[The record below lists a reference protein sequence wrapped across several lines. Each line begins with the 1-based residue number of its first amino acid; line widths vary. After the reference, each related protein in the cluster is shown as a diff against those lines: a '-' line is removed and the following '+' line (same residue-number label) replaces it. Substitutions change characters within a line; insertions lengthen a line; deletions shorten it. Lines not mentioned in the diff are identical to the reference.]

1 MFRPRALVL
10 SLVFLF
16 GMGGLFFAATAQA
29 DPSQKLPG
37 LIAEAKVVRDT
48 HGIPHIFAGNEH
60 DLFFLQGYVHAQDRM
75 FQMDL
80 TRRQASGTLA
90 ELVGPSALPGDVELR
105 TIGLRRAAE
114 RSLAALSPR
123 AKAALRAYADGVNAF
138 LASNPPPVEYG
149 LLELSHVEPWSALDS
164 VVIGKA
170 IAFSLSFDLDIEAT
184 VNLFTYQAVG
194 RALGF
199 DGTVAFFEDVFRS
212 APFDPASSVP
222 DASVTTLAES
232 RAELHARAEMRENS
246 EQDAGWLRPESL
258 ELGRK
263 YLERVREL
271 PLFHEALEPRPALR
285 DRGGSNEWAVSGRAS
300 ASGRPMV
307 ANDPHLSLNM
317 PSTFYQI
324 HLKAGTFDVTGSGF
338 AGLPT
343 VILGHNRWIAWGATT
358 NPMDVTDTFQEQ
370 VVPDSHSPS
379 GLSIV
384 HQGALEPILPIPQSY
399 RVNQVGDGIFD
410 NVVPVPPNPSIPP
423 VTLIVPRRNH
433 GPIISLDIA
442 KGMALSVQYT
452 GFGPTRELDTFLV
465 WGGAWN
471 LAEFIRGLQLFD
483 FGSQNW
489 AYADVWGIAAYFTS
503 GELPLREDLEAGTVN
518 GLPPFFIRNGTGGNE
533 WLPLQHRQFGQATP
547 NEVLPFGEM
556 PHIINPPAGFVV
568 NANNDPIGNTLD
580 NNPLNEHRPTGG
592 IFYLNVGYD
601 FGSRAGRITQRLKEL
616 LASGD
621 GRISFDEMQ
630 EVQADTAMLDA
641 EYFVPVILT
650 AFSHAEAAGAPPQ
663 LAAFAADP
671 RIREAVGRLRHWDF
685 TTPTGI
691 PEGYDAADSN
701 GTLFPP
707 TTEEMARSVAA
718 TIYSMWRSRV
728 LANTIDAT
736 LGPRGLP
743 GPDSERALTALRNL
757 LDNFATRGGRGASGL
772 NFFNVPGIADP
783 GPRRDILVLKSLADG
798 LDRLASADF
807 AAAFGRSTN
816 QNDYRWGK
824 LHRIVFDHPLDGPF
838 NVPPAGGAFPQ
849 PLPNLPGVPVDGGFG
864 VVDASNHDARANSV
878 NGFMFG
884 GGPVQR
890 LVAEMAHGRV
900 KSVNALPGGESGQ
913 LGSPFYFNL
922 LPGWLTN
929 DAYPVFFRMDDI
941 VHNTSSVEKFDPDD

>member
-1 MFRPRALVL
+1 MFRPTVRVL
-10 SLVFLF
+10 SLAFLSAFF
-16 GMGGLFFAATAQA
+16 GFFLASAAQA
-29 DPSQKLPG
+29 DPPHKLAG
-37 LIAEAKVVRDT
+37 LIEEAKVIRDT
-48 HGIPHIFAGNEH
+48 HGIPHIFASNEH
-60 DLFFLQGYVHAQDRM
+60 DLFFLQGYIHAQDRM

-90 ELVGPSALPGDVELR
+90 ELVGLSALPGDVELR

-123 AKAALRAYADGVNAF
+123 AKAALSAYADGVNAF
-138 LASNPPPVEYG
+138 LASHPTPVEYG
-149 LLELSHVEPWSALDS
+149 ALELTHVEPWSPLDS
-164 VVIGKA
+164 AVIGKA

-184 VNLFTYQAVG
+184 VNLFTYQATG
-194 RALGF
+194 AALGF
-199 DGTVAFFEDVFRS
+199 NGTVAFFEDVFRS

-222 DASVTTLAES
+222 DAKVPTLA
-232 RAELHARAEMRENS
+232 AARAEEATGAEVRENLRRG
-246 EQDAGWLRPESL
+246 AGWLRPEAL
-258 ELGRK
+258 EMGKK

-271 PLFHEALEPRPALR
+271 PFFREALRPRER
-285 DRGGSNEWAVSGRAS
+285 RGGSNEWAVSGRVS

-324 HLKAGTFDVTGSGF
+324 HLKAGVFDVTGSGF
-338 AGLPT
+338 AGLPS
-343 VILGHNRWIAWGATT
+343 VIVGHNRWIAWGATT

-384 HQGALEPILPIPQSY
+384 HQGVLEPILPIPQSY
-399 RVNQVGDGIFD
+399 RVNLVGDGILD
-410 NVVPVPPNPSIPP
+410 NVVPAPPNPSIPL

-433 GPIISLDIA
+433 GPIVSLDMT
-442 KGMALSVQYT
+442 KGTALSVQYT
-452 GFGPTRELDTFLV
+452 GFGPTRELDTFLI
-465 WGGAWN
+465 WDAARN
-471 LAEFIRGLQLFD
+471 LREFIRGMQFFD

-489 AYADVWGIAAYFTS
+489 AYADVWGNAAYFTS

-533 WLPLQHRQFGQATP
+533 WLPLTHPQFGQATP
-547 NEVLPFGEM
+547 NEVLPFVEM
-556 PHIINPPAGFVV
+556 PHIVNPPAGFVV
-568 NANNDPIGNTLD
+568 NAHNDPIGNTLD

-601 FGSRAGRITQRLKEL
+601 FGSRAGRITQRLREL
-616 LASGD
+616 LTSGD
-621 GRISFDEMQ
+621 GRISFEDMQ
-630 EVQADTAMLDA
+630 SVQADTAMLDA
-641 EYFVPVILT
+641 QYFVPVIL
-650 AFSHAEAAGAPPQ
+650 AALSHAEAGGAPPQ
-663 LAAFAADP
+663 LAAFAVEP
-671 RIREAVGRLRHWDF
+671 RIREAVGRLRNWDF

-691 PEGYDAADSN
+691 PEGYDASDSN

-707 TTEEMARSVAA
+707 TAEETGESVAA
-718 TIYSMWRSRV
+718 TIYSMWRSRI

-736 LGPRGLP
+736 LVPRGLP
-743 GPDSERALTALRNL
+743 RPDIERALTALRNL
-757 LDNFATRGGRGASGL
+757 LDTFSTPQGLGASGL
-772 NFFNVPGIADP
+772 NFFHVPGVTDA
-783 GPRRDILVLKSLADG
+783 GARRDILILKSLADG
-798 LDRLASADF
+798 LDRLASPDF
-807 AAAFGRSTN
+807 AAAFGGSTN

-824 LHRIVFDHPLDGPF
+824 LHRIVFDHPLGGPF

-849 PLPNLPGVPVDGGFG
+849 PLANLPGVPVDGGFG

-890 LVAEMAHGRV
+890 LVAEMAPGRV

-929 DAYPVFFRMDDI
+929 DAFPVFFRMDDI
-941 VHNTSSVEKFDPDD
+941 ARNASSVERFEPDE